1 MRAGTLHRAVPPISL
16 FTAGID
22 PRHCACLPSGMIVM
36 REIRKR
42 ARALTGPV
50 LGIVLTGYFGYHL
63 VEGDRGLR
71 AWVQLSQELRQA
83 KEQLAAV
90 SEKRTELQ
98 RRVAHMRADQV
109 DPDLLESQIRKTLDV
124 LRPDEIVI
132 PVPTDAPIPADQR

>member
-1 MRAGTLHRAVPPISL
+1 
-16 FTAGID
+16 
-22 PRHCACLPSGMIVM
+22 MIVM

-50 LGIVLTGYFGYHL
+50 LGLMLTGYFGYHL

-71 AWVQLSQELRQA
+71 AWMHLSQELRQA

-90 SEKRTELQ
+90 SARRTELQ
-98 RRVAHMRADQV
+98 HRVAHMRADHV
-109 DPDLLESQIRKTLDV
+109 DPDLLELQIRKTLDV

-132 PVPTDAPIPADQR
+132 PVPTDVR

>member
-1 MRAGTLHRAVPPISL
+1 
-16 FTAGID
+16 
-22 PRHCACLPSGMIVM
+22 MIVM

-42 ARALTGPV
+42 ARALAGPV

-71 AWVQLSQELRQA
+71 AWVRVSQELRQA

-90 SEKRTELQ
+90 SEKRAELEH
-98 RRVAHMRADQV
+98 RVAHMRADQV

-132 PVPTDAPIPADQR
+132 RCRPPR